1 MDRPITIKQIES
13 IINNHPKQ
21 KAPGQSGFTPKFYK
35 IFKKEIIPNS
45 LSPWEARNRGNTFL
59 THSIAP
65 VLS

>member
-35 IFKKEIIPNS
+35 IFKKEIIQILYLLERLETEEI
-45 LSPWEARNRGNTFL
+45 LS
-59 THSIAP
+59 
-65 VLS
+65 